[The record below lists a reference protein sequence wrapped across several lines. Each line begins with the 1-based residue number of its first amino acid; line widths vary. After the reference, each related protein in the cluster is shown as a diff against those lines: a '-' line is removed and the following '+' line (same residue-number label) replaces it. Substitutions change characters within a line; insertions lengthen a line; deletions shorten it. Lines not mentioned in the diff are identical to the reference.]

1 MSSNNPAHIVTGTC
15 RASYCHLTQPKR
27 NASGEPRYSV
37 TLLLPK
43 SDVATKQMIDYAIE
57 AAAQNGMA
65 RLWNGQRPPML
76 PTPLYDGD
84 GVRPSDGAPF
94 SEEYRGHWVFT
105 ASGKQQ
111 PSIVDIN
118 LQPILQPTDIY
129 SGMYIRAGVTFF
141 SYFQQGKRGIG
152 CALDNVQKLA
162 DGEPL
167 GGNRASAQDDFGQ
180 AAPAANYGAAVPQAR
195 PPVVNQPPLAPP
207 GYPPQ
212 APSAQPYGYPQQTSG
227 QPPAQYQYPPAQ
239 QPPAQQGYPQPVQTP
254 PYDPITGQP
263 VGGVYGI

>member
-1 MSSNNPAHIVTGTC
+1 MSNNNPAHIVTGTC
-15 RASYCHLTQPKR
+15 RASFCHLIQPKR
-27 NASGEPRYSV
+27 NANSGEPRYSV

-76 PTPLYDGD
+76 PTPIYDGD

-94 SEEYRGHWVFT
+94 SDECKGHWVFT

-111 PSIVDIN
+111 PSIVDTN
-118 LQPILQPTDIY
+118 LQPILQPTEVY

-141 SYFQQGKRGIG
+141 PYFQQGKRGIG

-180 AAPAANYGAAVPQAR
+180 AAPAANYGAAAPQAR
-195 PPVVNQPPLAPP
+195 PPIVNQPPLAAPGYQPPAYQPPAPTQP
-207 GYPPQ
+207 GYPP
-212 APSAQPYGYPQQTSG
+212 AY
-227 QPPAQYQYPPAQ
+227 QPPAAP
-239 QPPAQQGYPQPVQTP
+239 QGYPQPAQTQ
-254 PYDPITGQP
+254 PYDPITGLP
-263 VGGVYGI
+263 AGGVHGI